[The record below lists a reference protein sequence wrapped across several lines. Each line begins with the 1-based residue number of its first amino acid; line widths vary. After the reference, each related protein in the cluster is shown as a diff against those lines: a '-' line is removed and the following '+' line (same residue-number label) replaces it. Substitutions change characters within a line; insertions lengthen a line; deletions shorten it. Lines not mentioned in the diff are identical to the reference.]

1 MDQRAIGMFIARRRK
16 EKHLTQLQLAEQL
29 GVTNKSVSKWER
41 GACLPDPSLYEPLCE
56 RLGITINELFA
67 GRVLAREEYAD
78 IADANLLHLLK
89 HHLYQ
94 TSDKSLSFA
103 QFDHALMQ
111 MSKVI
116 AMLMQFDTKE
126 DAVDYLV
133 SETNL
138 PREECA
144 AAYDY
149 YRMMFRQWDV

>member
-1 MDQRAIGMFIARRRK
+1 MR
-16 EKHLTQLQLAEQL
+16 ET
-29 GVTNKSVSKWER
+29 

-94 TSDKSLSFA
+94 TSDKRLSFA

-126 DAVDYLV
+126 DAVD
-133 SETNL
+133 
-138 PREECA
+138 
-144 AAYDY
+144 
-149 YRMMFRQWDV
+149 